1 MAEAEAYASQ
11 PRDAA
16 AGIYTET
23 LARLYLKQGFGER
36 ALAIYRRLAQEQP
49 DNHQLHERLRTLEQ
63 ELACGGGGSDPAVQC
78 AAPDGAGRESHADDT
93 PSRAPDCRAAWTVV
107 ALSATSAFAARA
119 LRERLEMKRGNGSYS
134 RDAWSES
141 QSPWHTRTTGL
152 WPDLAGRD

>member
-49 DNHQLHERLRTLEQ
+49 GNQQIHERLRTLEQ

-78 AAPDGAGRESHADDT
+78 AVPDGAGEGATQMTRRQEHQI
-93 PSRAPDCRAAWTVV
+93 AAQLGLW
-107 ALSATSAFAARA
+107 
-119 LRERLEMKRGNGSYS
+119 LRYLQRQRLQRKRLENV
-134 RDAWSES
+134 
-141 QSPWHTRTTGL
+141 
-152 WPDLAGRD
+152 

>member
-36 ALAIYRRLAQEQP
+36 ALAIYRRVAQEQP
-49 DNHQLHERLRTLEQ
+49 GNPQLHERLRTLEQ

-78 AAPDGAGRESHADDT
+78 AAPDGAGE
-93 PSRAPDCRAAWTVV
+93 RATQITRRQEHQIAAQLELW
-107 ALSATSAFAARA
+107 
-119 LRERLEMKRGNGSYS
+119 LRYLQHRRLQCKRLESV
-134 RDAWSES
+134 
-141 QSPWHTRTTGL
+141 
-152 WPDLAGRD
+152 

>member
-11 PRDAA
+11 SHDAA

-63 ELACGGGGSDPAVQC
+63 ELACGGGGSDPGVPGAV
-78 AAPDGAGRESHADDT
+78 PDGAGE
-93 PSRAPDCRAAWTVV
+93 
-107 ALSATSAFAARA
+107 SATPVTRLQAHQITAQLELWLRY
-119 LRERLEMKRGNGSYS
+119 LQRQRVQRER
-134 RDAWSES
+134 
-141 QSPWHTRTTGL
+141 P
-152 WPDLAGRD
+152 